1 MAGRKP
7 QIQHPTI
14 GTNFGNSAKKAEKG
28 LDKEQMF
35 VYNRLEQMS

>member
-7 QIQHPTI
+7 QIQQPAVW
-14 GTNFGNSAKKAEKG
+14 TNFGKKGKKAEKG

-35 VYNRLEQMS
+35 VYNGLEQMS